1 MRPYSR
7 TIRLL
12 LLALLIIA
20 LSAAAYFFLRPRP
33 AVDRTPDALAFC
45 EEVILAE
52 LPAPSTTYFYPT
64 SQSNV
69 TADTPE
75 IYRVMMSLD
84 TEDAAGRMVHLNALC
99 RMRWEGQAFD
109 LLGLQMR

>member
-1 MRPYSR
+1 MRPSTR
-7 TIRLL
+7 TLRLV

-20 LSAAAYFFLRPRP
+20 LTAAAYFLLRPRP
-33 AVDRTPDALAFC
+33 AVDRAPGALAFC

-52 LPAPSTTYFYPT
+52 LPAPSTAYFYPT
-64 SQSNV
+64 SKNNV

-75 IYRVMMSLD
+75 MYRVMMSLD

-99 RMRWEGQAFD
+99 RMRWGGEAFD